1 MAPVS
6 AWVSLPWEWK
16 LQDVQAALNVVVT
29 FLSTLGISAF
39 ARYCWQSGARNI
51 ASDQSIPLSSLLSI
65 NTLGDAFDVLYL
77 LRSKIF
83 HRRYPKI
90 FTQCIIVLCLSI
102 TSLFSGP
109 IARYST
115 QRGEAISPK
124 TITGLLTTRF
134 HYSILNAPVLWN
146 ETFTSLDRAGF
157 PYDQLL
163 DYLPDT
169 WIPWVYKAEEWN
181 SSWVMSC
188 KHTDSTPITLYD
200 TGNCTT
206 TYDEVPGLEAVISL
220 NEYGSEIDVWW
231 GGYYEKDIY
240 KDVLLGLGGVK
251 YTDYDNA
258 TNITYGITMSLAAV
272 HLHELPRQE
281 NSSSYCNWGKG
292 NITAASYTKIECD
305 LKRLLHDPEFIHM
318 AFPDVANFLARGFVE
333 YYQARFTQESISNSR
348 ITVLTPV
355 DLVRFYQTWL
365 ITKDTQYRESV
376 PRTISVQIQHV
387 QISIV
392 FLIIA
397 ALVTILALLGILI
410 YAFSMVRHW
419 NTLETTPQSKL
430 EWMLQSI
437 QAQNHESSPHISP
450 EQAFLRH
457 SVTSSST
464 DVPPHV
470 ISKKDRRRFQF
481 ENAKCGAHFQ
491 EQGPGGWLLSQR
503 HGHASYNYVYAS
515 GQQARAPASHTIPRK
530 PVALVGEDQAPIW
543 TVALTDYDD
552 MSSRT

>member
-6 AWVSLPWEWK
+6 AWVSLSSEWK
-16 LQDVQAALNVVVT
+16 LQDVQAALNVVIT
-29 FLSTLGISAF
+29 FLSTLGIYAF

-51 ASDQSIPLSSLLSI
+51 TRDQNIPLSSLLSI
-65 NTLGDAFDVLYL
+65 NSLGDAFDILSL

-90 FTQCIIVLCLSI
+90 FAQCILVLCLSI

-134 HYSILNAPVLWN
+134 HYAILNAPVLWN

-169 WIPWVYKAEEWN
+169 LIPWVYKAEEWN

-188 KHTDSTPITLYD
+188 KHTDSTRITLYD
-200 TGNCTT
+200 TGNCTA
-206 TYDEVPGLEAVISL
+206 TYDEVPGLDAVISL
-220 NEYGSEIDVWW
+220 NEYGPDIDVWW

-258 TNITYGITMSLAAV
+258 TNIAYGITMNLAAV
-272 HLHELPRQE
+272 HLHELPRQT
-281 NSSSYCNWGKG
+281 NSSSSCNWGKG
-292 NITAASYTKIECD
+292 NITAASYTKIECG
-305 LKRLLHDPEFIHM
+305 LRRLLHDPEFIHM
-318 AFPDVANFLARGFVE
+318 AFPDVTNFLARGLVE
-333 YYQARFTQESISNSR
+333 YYQARFTQESISNSQV
-348 ITVLTPV
+348 TVLTPL

-365 ITKDTQYRESV
+365 IRKDTQYQESV
-376 PRTISVQIQHV
+376 PRTISVQIQLV
-387 QISIV
+387 QVSIV

-397 ALVTILALLGILI
+397 ALVTILVLLGILT
-410 YAFSMVRHW
+410 YAFFMIRHW
-419 NTLETTPQSKL
+419 HTLEITPQSKL

-437 QAQNHESSPHISP
+437 QAQNHESSPYISA
-450 EQAFLRH
+450 EQAFLRL

-470 ISKKDRRRFQF
+470 LSKTDRQRFEF
-481 ENAKCGAHFQ
+481 ENAKYGAHFQ
-491 EQGPGGWLLSQR
+491 GQGPGGWLLSQR
-503 HGHASYNYVYAS
+503 HGHASYNYVDAS
-515 GQQARAPASHTIPRK
+515 GQQAQGPASHTIPRK
-530 PVALVGEDQAPIW
+530 PVALVGEDKAPML
-543 TVALTDYDD
+543 TVARADHDD
-552 MSSRT
+552 MSFRR